1 MRGLWTLQ
9 IRGTIEP
16 HIDNLTDPS
25 DYRGRKEF
33 DAVAI
38 HNPFIIIMVKSETI
52 LLNDTWGFSSL

>member
-38 HNPFIIIMVKSETI
+38 HNPFIIIMGKSGTI
-52 LLNDTWGFSSL
+52 LLNDTWEFSSL